1 MRSGWSLWL
10 VSAGPAR
17 RGRGAGRLLALLV
30 ALALTVASLLGAQ
43 AAELAVTF
51 FDIGQGDSALIVSPT
66 GKRVLIDGGPP
77 EAGERLLAALAAHHI
92 DLLDLIILTHPH
104 ADHLG
109 GLKKVVGALPV
120 RMFLD
125 SGYPSTSPV
134 YGGLLSILSARG
146 VAVKQA
152 AAGRQIDLGG
162 GALLTLLGPP
172 TPWLTNTRSDVNAN
186 SVVARLS
193 FQGRS
198 ALFTGDAEP
207 ETERWLLAQ
216 SPAGAAGAGLL
227 RAEILKVPHHGGRFS
242 STLQFLQAVAP
253 RLAVI
258 SVGATNDYGHPT
270 PEALA
275 RLAQVGARVLRTDQD
290 GEVTVRS
297 RDGQP
302 WQVETTGGRTSQA
315 PPAVPSKAGSV
326 TPGPARRGPAG
337 VGSIDYVASTRSP
350 VFHRSDCSAARRIV
364 AANLL
369 HFATRGAALA
379 SGRRPAEDCH

>member
-1 MRSGWSLWL
+1 M
-10 VSAGPAR
+10 
-17 RGRGAGRLLALLV
+17 LLALVL
-30 ALALTVASLLGAQ
+30 ALLALTVAPSSGAQ

-51 FDIGQGDSALIVSPT
+51 FDIGQGDCALIVSPT

-77 EAGERLLAALAAHHI
+77 EAGDRLLTALAAHHI

-125 SGYPSTSPV
+125 SGYPSTSPL
-134 YGGLLSILSARG
+134 YAGLRSVLSARG

-152 AAGRQIDLGG
+152 SAGRQIELGG

-186 SVVARLS
+186 SVVARLAW
-193 FQGRS
+193 QGRS

-207 ETERWLLAQ
+207 ETERWLRAQ
-216 SPAGAAGAGLL
+216 SPAGPVAAGADAGLL
-227 RAEILKVPHHGGRFS
+227 RAELLKVPHHGGKFS

-253 RLAVI
+253 RLALI

-302 WQVETTGGRTSQA
+302 WQVETAGGRTSLA
-315 PPAVPSKAGSV
+315 PPVLTSRPASV
-326 TPGPARRGPAG
+326 TPLPARRSP
-337 VGSIDYVASTRSP
+337 VGSGGGIDYVASTRSP

-364 AANLL
+364 PANLL
-369 HFATRGAALA
+369 HFATREAALA
-379 SGRRPAEDCH
+379 SGRRPAEDCHQ

>member
-1 MRSGWSLWL
+1 
-10 VSAGPAR
+10 VA
-17 RGRGAGRLLALLV
+17 LLALAV
-30 ALALTVASLLGAQ
+30 APLSGAQ
-43 AAELAVTF
+43 AAELTVTF
-51 FDIGQGDSALIVSPT
+51 FDVGQGDCTLIVSPT

-77 EAGERLLAALAAHHI
+77 EAGERLLAALAAHRV

-125 SGYPSTSPV
+125 SGYPSTSPLYV
-134 YGGLLSILSARG
+134 GLLGALSARG

-152 AAGRQIDLGG
+152 AAGRQIELGG

-172 TPWLTNTRSDVNAN
+172 TPWLTSTRSDINAN
-186 SVVARLS
+186 SVVARLAW
-193 FQGRS
+193 QDRS

-216 SPAGAAGAGLL
+216 SPAGREAGSL
-227 RAEILKVPHHGGRFS
+227 RAELLKVAHHGGRFS
-242 STLQFLQAVAP
+242 STLQLLQAVAP

-302 WQVETTGGRTSQA
+302 WEVATAGGRTNLV
-315 PPAVPSKAGSV
+315 PPVVKNRPASV
-326 TPGPARRGPAG
+326 TALPARRGRADG
-337 VGSIDYVASTRSP
+337 GGGIDYVASTRSP
-350 VFHRSDCSAARRIV
+350 VFHRSDCSAALRIV
-364 AANLL
+364 PANLL
-369 HFATRGAALA
+369 HFATREAALA
-379 SGRRPAEDCH
+379 SGRRPAEDCHP

>member
-1 MRSGWSLWL
+1 M
-10 VSAGPAR
+10 VSAGLAR
-17 RGRGAGRLLALLV
+17 RSREWGRLLALLV
-30 ALALTVASLLGAQ
+30 ALALTVASPAR
-43 AAELAVTF
+43 AAELVVTF

-77 EAGERLLAALAAHHI
+77 ESGDRLLAALAAHHI

-109 GLKKVVGALPV
+109 GLKKVVAALPV

-125 SGYPSTSPV
+125 SGYRSTSPV
-134 YGGLLSILSARG
+134 YVGLLSVLAARG

-172 TPWLTNTRSDVNAN
+172 MPWLTNTRSDVNAN
-186 SVVARLS
+186 SVVARLAW
-193 FQGRS
+193 QGRS

-216 SPAGAAGAGLL
+216 SPAGAAAGAL
-227 RAEILKVPHHGGRFS
+227 RAELLKVPHHGGRFS

-302 WQVETTGGRTSQA
+302 WQVETAGGQTSQA
-315 PPAVPSKAGSV
+315 PPVTTSRAGRF
-326 TPGPARRGPAG
+326 TPGPARPGPASG
-337 VGSIDYVASTRSP
+337 GSIDYVASTRSP

-369 HFATRGAALA
+369 HFATREAALA
-379 SGRRPAEDCH
+379 SGRRPAEDCR

>member
-1 MRSGWSLWL
+1 M
-10 VSAGPAR
+10 VSDGSAR
-17 RGRGAGRLLALLV
+17 RRGPGGLLALLV
-30 ALALTVASLLGAQ
+30 ALLALTIAPPPSAR

-77 EAGERLLAALAAHHI
+77 EAGERLLAALTAHRI
-92 DLLDLIILTHPH
+92 DLIDLIILTHPH

-134 YGGLLSILSARG
+134 YGGLLSVLSARG

-152 AAGRQIDLGG
+152 AAGRQIELGG

-172 TPWLTNTRSDVNAN
+172 APWLTNTRSDVNAN
-186 SVVARLS
+186 SVVARLAW
-193 FQGRS
+193 QGRS

-216 SPAGAAGAGLL
+216 SSAGTSGADGLL
-227 RAEILKVPHHGGRFS
+227 RAELLKVPHHGGRFS
-242 STLQFLQAVAP
+242 STLPFLQTVAP

-290 GEVTVRS
+290 GEITVRS

-302 WQVETTGGRTSQA
+302 WQVETAGGRTSLA
-315 PPAVPSKAGSV
+315 PPVLTNRPARV
-326 TPGPARRGPAG
+326 TPLPARRSP
-337 VGSIDYVASTRSP
+337 VGGGGGIDYVASTRSP
-350 VFHRSDCSAARRIV
+350 VFHRSDCSAAQRIV
-364 AANLL
+364 PANLI
-369 HFATRGAALA
+369 HFATREAALA
-379 SGRRPAEDCH
+379 SGRRPAEDCRP